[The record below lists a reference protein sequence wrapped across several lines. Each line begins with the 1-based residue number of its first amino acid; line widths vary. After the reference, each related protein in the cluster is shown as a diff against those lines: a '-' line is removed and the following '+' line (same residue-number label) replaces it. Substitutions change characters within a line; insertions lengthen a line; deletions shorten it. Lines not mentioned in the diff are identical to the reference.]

1 MLAAT
6 LLVVAG
12 AHGQGGDA
20 LTGVRFE
27 RVFVG
32 IPFDDPVFI
41 THAGDRSDR
50 LFVVEQRGV
59 IVAVSE
65 STPGE
70 PATFLDISDRVN
82 RGGSEEGLLGLAFDP
97 AFAEN
102 GRFFVY
108 YSAAGPRRSVL
119 SRFERLGD
127 GANSDSELVI
137 LEIEQPYRNHNGGMI
152 AFGPDG
158 HLYVGLGD
166 GGSADDPQ
174 GNGQDPSTLLGSVL
188 RIDVGN
194 ASETQPYV
202 APRDNPFAS
211 DGRGRPEVW
220 AYGLRNPWRFSFD
233 RETGDLWAGDV
244 GQNQF
249 EEIDVVRAGAN
260 YGWNTMEGAHCFE
273 RSVCDQ
279 SGLTLPVAEYSH
291 AQGCSVTGGY
301 VYRGSA
307 VPSLAGWYV
316 YGDFCTGRIWAVPRR
331 RPAGP
336 GGGRDRGFWLLGLVL
351 RRGRQ
356 WRAVRHRLRRQRLSG
371 HRRRLRDRHGWA
383 SAAFAAADS
392 VATRRYA
399 GSYVDCGAVANSRH
413 GGRYAYPRGRLGR
426 RDGQDGM
433 GSAGIGGRCC
443 GRRHARRLQAGAR
456 EVGWQVVDGPV
467 GPRNPL
473 REGEERGAEG

>member
-1 MLAAT
+1 MLAAA

-12 AHGQGGDA
+12 AHGQGSDA

-27 RVFVG
+27 RVFAG

-41 THAGDRSDR
+41 THAGDGSDR

-65 STPGE
+65 STPDE
-70 PATFLDISDRVN
+70 AATFLDISDRVN

-127 GANSDSELVI
+127 GANPDSELVI
-137 LEIEQPYRNHNGGMI
+137 LEIEQPFRNHNGGMI

-158 HLYVGLGD
+158 HLYVALGD

-188 RIDVGN
+188 RIDVRN
-194 ASETQPYV
+194 ASEAQPYV
-202 APRDNPFAS
+202 APPDNPFAS

-220 AYGLRNPWRFSFD
+220 AYGMRNPWRFSFD
-233 RETGDLWAGDV
+233 RETGELWAGDV
-244 GQNQF
+244 GQGEF
-249 EEIDVVRAGAN
+249 EEIDIVRAGAN

-291 AQGCSVTGGY
+291 GQGCSVTGGY

-316 YGDFCTGRIWAVPRR
+316 YGDFCSGRIWAVRADGQQGLEGVEIADPGFSVSSFGEDANGELYVIDYGGSVYRATGVAAATAAAEPSPMPTASPQGAMR
-331 RPAGP
+331 GTTSTPVGPTPTAAPSLTPATAAATPTPVAASDAGT
-336 GGGRDRGFWLLGLVL
+336 GSTAWGLLALAVAVAIGVALVAF
-351 RRGRQ
+351 RRGR
-356 WRAVRHRLRRQRLSG
+356 
-371 HRRRLRDRHGWA
+371 
-383 SAAFAAADS
+383 
-392 VATRRYA
+392 
-399 GSYVDCGAVANSRH
+399 
-413 GGRYAYPRGRLGR
+413 GR
-426 RDGQDGM
+426 
-433 GSAGIGGRCC
+433 SAGR
-443 GRRHARRLQAGAR
+443 
-456 EVGWQVVDGPV
+456 
-467 GPRNPL
+467 
-473 REGEERGAEG
+473 

>member
-1 MLAAT
+1 M
-6 LLVVAG
+6 VAG
-12 AHGQGGDA
+12 AHGQGSDA

-27 RVFVG
+27 RVFAG

-41 THAGDRSDR
+41 THPGDGSDR

-70 PATFLDISDRVN
+70 AARFLDISDRVN

-127 GANSDSELVI
+127 GANPDSELVI
-137 LEIEQPYRNHNGGMI
+137 LEVEQPYRNHNGGMI

-158 HLYVGLGD
+158 HLYVALGD

-194 ASETQPYV
+194 ASEAQPYV
-202 APRDNPFAS
+202 APPDNPFAS

-233 RETGDLWAGDV
+233 RETGELWAGDV
-244 GQNQF
+244 GQRQF

-273 RSVCDQ
+273 RSVCDP

-307 VPSLAGWYV
+307 VPLLAGWYV
-316 YGDFCTGRIWAVPRR
+316 YGDYCTGRIWAVPADGQQGLEGVEIADSGFSVSSFGEDANGELYVIDYGGSVYRATGVADATGSAEPPQPSPLPTASPQDAMR
-331 RPAGP
+331 GATRTPAGP
-336 GGGRDRGFWLLGLVL
+336 APTAAPSPTPATAAATPTRPWPPRT
-351 RRGRQ
+351 RGR
-356 WRAVRHRLRRQRLSG
+356 AG
-371 HRRRLRDRHGWA
+371 RHGVCLHWR
-383 SAAFAAADS
+383 SS
-392 VATRRYA
+392 
-399 GSYVDCGAVANSRH
+399 SR
-413 GGRYAYPRGRLGR
+413 
-426 RDGQDGM
+426 
-433 GSAGIGGRCC
+433 
-443 GRRHARRLQAGAR
+443 
-456 EVGWQVVDGPV
+456 
-467 GPRNPL
+467 
-473 REGEERGAEG
+473 

>member
-1 MLAAT
+1 M
-6 LLVVAG
+6 
-12 AHGQGGDA
+12 
-20 LTGVRFE
+20 RFE

-41 THAGDRSDR
+41 THAGDGSDR
-50 LFVVEQRGV
+50 LFIVEQRGV

-70 PATFLDISDRVN
+70 AATFLDISDRVN

-119 SRFERLGD
+119 SRFERVGD
-127 GANSDSELVI
+127 SANPDSELVI
-137 LEIEQPYRNHNGGMI
+137 LEIEQPFRNHNGGMI

-158 HLYVGLGD
+158 HLYVALGD
-166 GGSADDPQ
+166 GGSADDPR

-188 RIDVGN
+188 RIDVRN
-194 ASETQPYV
+194 ASEAQPYV
-202 APRDNPFAS
+202 APSDNPFAS

-220 AYGLRNPWRFSFD
+220 AYGMRNPWRFSFD
-233 RETGDLWAGDV
+233 RETGELWAGDV
-244 GQNQF
+244 GQGEF
-249 EEIDVVRAGAN
+249 EEIDIVRAGAN

-316 YGDFCTGRIWAVPRR
+316 YGDFCSGRIWAIRADGQQGLEGVEIVDSGFSVSSFGEDANGELYVIDYGGSVYRATSVADATAAAEPPQSSPLPTAPPQDAMRGATPTATAAPT
-331 RPAGP
+331 PATAAATPTPVAASDAGT
-336 GGGRDRGFWLLGLVL
+336 GSTAWGLLPFAVAVAIGVALVAF
-351 RRGRQ
+351 RRGR
-356 WRAVRHRLRRQRLSG
+356 
-371 HRRRLRDRHGWA
+371 
-383 SAAFAAADS
+383 
-392 VATRRYA
+392 
-399 GSYVDCGAVANSRH
+399 
-413 GGRYAYPRGRLGR
+413 GR
-426 RDGQDGM
+426 
-433 GSAGIGGRCC
+433 SAGR
-443 GRRHARRLQAGAR
+443 
-456 EVGWQVVDGPV
+456 
-467 GPRNPL
+467 
-473 REGEERGAEG
+473 

>member
-1 MLAAT
+1 M
-6 LLVVAG
+6 VAG
-12 AHGQGGDA
+12 AHGQGNDV

-27 RVFVG
+27 RVFAG

-41 THAGDRSDR
+41 THPGDGSDW
-50 LFVVEQRGV
+50 LFIVEQRGV

-70 PATFLDISDRVN
+70 AATFLDISDRVN

-127 GANSDSELVI
+127 GANPDSELVI

-158 HLYVGLGD
+158 HLYVALGD

-188 RIDVGN
+188 RIDVRN
-194 ASETQPYV
+194 ASEAQLYV
-202 APRDNPFAS
+202 APPDNPFAS

-233 RETGDLWAGDV
+233 RETGELWAGDV

-316 YGDFCTGRIWAVPRR
+316 YGDFCTGRIWAVP
-331 RPAGP
+331 ADGQQ
-336 GGGRDRGFWLLGLVL
+336 GLEGVEI
-351 RRGRQ
+351 
-356 WRAVRHRLRRQRLSG
+356 
-371 HRRRLRDRHGWA
+371 
-383 SAAFAAADS
+383 ADS
-392 VATRRYA
+392 GFSVSSFGEDANGELYVIDYGGSVYRATGVADATATAEPPRPSPLPTASPASPQDPTR
-399 GSYVDCGAVANSRH
+399 GATPTPARPTPTAAPSSTPAT
-413 GGRYAYPRGRLGR
+413 GGRYAYAPLAASDEGTGRTAWGLLALAVVVAIGVALVAFRRGRGR
-426 RDGQDGM
+426 
-433 GSAGIGGRCC
+433 SAGR
-443 GRRHARRLQAGAR
+443 
-456 EVGWQVVDGPV
+456 
-467 GPRNPL
+467 
-473 REGEERGAEG
+473 

>member
-1 MLAAT
+1 M
-6 LLVVAG
+6 
-12 AHGQGGDA
+12 
-20 LTGVRFE
+20 RFE
-27 RVFVG
+27 RVFAG

-41 THAGDRSDR
+41 THAGDGSDR
-50 LFVVEQRGV
+50 LFIVEQRGV

-70 PATFLDISDRVN
+70 AATFLDISDRVN

-127 GANSDSELVI
+127 GANPDSELVI
-137 LEIEQPYRNHNGGMI
+137 LEVEQPFRNHNGGMI

-158 HLYVGLGD
+158 HLYVALGD

-188 RIDVGN
+188 RIDVRN
-194 ASETQPYV
+194 ASEAQPYV
-202 APRDNPFAS
+202 APPDNPFAS

-220 AYGLRNPWRFSFD
+220 AYGMRNPWRFSFD
-233 RETGDLWAGDV
+233 RETGELWAGDV
-244 GQNQF
+244 GQGEF
-249 EEIDVVRAGAN
+249 EEIDIVRAGAN

-316 YGDFCTGRIWAVPRR
+316 YGDFCSGRIWAVPADGQQGLEGVEIADSGFSVSSFGEDANGELYVIDYGGSVYRAMGVADTTAAAEPPPPSPLPTVS
-331 RPAGP
+331 PASP
-336 GGGRDRGFWLLGLVL
+336 QDAMRGATPTAAPSLTPATAAATPTLVAASDVGTGSTAWGLLALAVAVAIGVALVAF
-351 RRGRQ
+351 RRGR
-356 WRAVRHRLRRQRLSG
+356 
-371 HRRRLRDRHGWA
+371 
-383 SAAFAAADS
+383 
-392 VATRRYA
+392 
-399 GSYVDCGAVANSRH
+399 
-413 GGRYAYPRGRLGR
+413 GR
-426 RDGQDGM
+426 
-433 GSAGIGGRCC
+433 SAGR
-443 GRRHARRLQAGAR
+443 
-456 EVGWQVVDGPV
+456 
-467 GPRNPL
+467 
-473 REGEERGAEG
+473 

>member
-1 MLAAT
+1 M
-6 LLVVAG
+6 VAG
-12 AHGQGGDA
+12 AHGQGSDA

-27 RVFVG
+27 RVFAG

-41 THAGDRSDR
+41 THAGDGSDR

-70 PATFLDISDRVN
+70 AATFLDISDRVN

-127 GANSDSELVI
+127 GANPDSELVI
-137 LEIEQPYRNHNGGMI
+137 LEIEQPFRNHNGGMI

-158 HLYVGLGD
+158 HLYVALGD
-166 GGSADDPQ
+166 GGSAGDPR

-188 RIDVGN
+188 RIDVRN
-194 ASETQPYV
+194 ASEAQPYV
-202 APRDNPFAS
+202 APPDNPFAS

-220 AYGLRNPWRFSFD
+220 AYGMRNPWRFSFD
-233 RETGDLWAGDV
+233 RETGELWAGDV
-244 GQNQF
+244 GQGEF
-249 EEIDVVRAGAN
+249 EEIGIVRAGAN

-316 YGDFCTGRIWAVPRR
+316 YGDFCSGRIWAVPADGQQGLEGVEIVDSGFSVSSFGEDANGELYIIDYGGSVYRVTGVADATATAE
-331 RPAGP
+331 PAQP
-336 GGGRDRGFWLLGLVL
+336 SLLPTASPQDPTRGATPTATVAPTPATAAATPTPVAASDVGTGSTAWGLLALAVAVAIGVALVAF
-351 RRGRQ
+351 RRGR
-356 WRAVRHRLRRQRLSG
+356 
-371 HRRRLRDRHGWA
+371 
-383 SAAFAAADS
+383 
-392 VATRRYA
+392 
-399 GSYVDCGAVANSRH
+399 
-413 GGRYAYPRGRLGR
+413 GR
-426 RDGQDGM
+426 
-433 GSAGIGGRCC
+433 SAGR
-443 GRRHARRLQAGAR
+443 
-456 EVGWQVVDGPV
+456 
-467 GPRNPL
+467 
-473 REGEERGAEG
+473 